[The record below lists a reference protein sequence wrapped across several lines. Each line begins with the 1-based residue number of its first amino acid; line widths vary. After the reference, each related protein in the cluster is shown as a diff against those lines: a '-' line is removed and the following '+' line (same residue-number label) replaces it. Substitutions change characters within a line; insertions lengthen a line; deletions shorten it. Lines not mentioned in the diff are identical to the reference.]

1 MQQSALVTEKMV
13 ARVTNGDKIRLVVGD
28 RRKNGRERVTNGVE
42 IRLVRCQQR
51 TEEEV
56 VEND

>member
-1 MQQSALVTEKMV
+1 MEIKFDWL
-13 ARVTNGDKIRLVVGD
+13 VGD
-28 RRKNGRERVTNGVE
+28 RRKNGRERVINGVE

-51 TEEEV
+51 IEEEV